1 MARKLS
7 SGYVYKNQR
16 LGKWRLAISWQ
27 DDDGRQHKM
36 TRSTQVPCYED
47 KVGRNGKVR
56 RDNRRKGAAEFAIM
70 RRACLLYLADHGNV
84 DAIRHDVVSI
94 VLTGGHQ
101 AKLRHLIGA
110 WQWAESRE

>member
-47 KVGRNGKVR
+47 KVDRNGV
-56 RDNRRKGAAEFAIM
+56 FV
-70 RRACLLYLADHGNV
+70 NV
-84 DAIRHDVVSI
+84 VIAGISASDFRS
-94 VLTGGHQ
+94 
-101 AKLRHLIGA
+101 
-110 WQWAESRE
+110 

>member
-47 KVGRNGKVR
+47 KAAGTGRRGGTTAGRAAPSSR
-56 RDNRRKGAAEFAIM
+56 R
-70 RRACLLYLADHGNV
+70 
-84 DAIRHDVVSI
+84 
-94 VLTGGHQ
+94 
-101 AKLRHLIGA
+101 
-110 WQWAESRE
+110 